1 MVGEFQQGSHRLN
14 TNQIKKYFPHS
25 FYCEI
30 AGIFADERERIENIE
45 ANMNE
50 RVTTAYDLGYND
62 GWNAAFNTIKEKFG
76 DGRRE

>member
-1 MVGEFQQGSHRLN
+1 M
-14 TNQIKKYFPHS
+14 KD
-25 FYCEI
+25 I

>member
-1 MVGEFQQGSHRLN
+1 MNMKDIQE
-14 TNQIKKYFPHS
+14 
-25 FYCEI
+25 EI

-62 GWNAAFNTIKEKFG
+62 GWNAVFNTIKEKFG
-76 DGRRE
+76 NGRRE